1 MAENTQIHTSL
12 HATCYVTSEFTMHA
26 ASIEPNSFNLPLSPT
41 YHRPTSSSTFHL
53 PPDKSCRGDADPQT
67 PARHRE
73 AEGRFRRPC
82 PLQKMSDAALGLRIL
97 RPDSLII
104 TLTVL
109 SARHGAGV
117 GTCVK
122 SPGTIDKPPTDAS
135 YRWLMQVWRCGDY
148 WGQHG

>member
-1 MAENTQIHTSL
+1 
-12 HATCYVTSEFTMHA
+12 
-26 ASIEPNSFNLPLSPT
+26 
-41 YHRPTSSSTFHL
+41 
-53 PPDKSCRGDADPQT
+53 
-67 PARHRE
+67 
-73 AEGRFRRPC
+73 
-82 PLQKMSDAALGLRIL
+82 MSDAALGLRIL

-135 YRWLMQVWRCGDY
+135 SRWLMQVLEM
-148 WGQHG
+148 WGLLGAARLTWPEAAAGMKLRGGCRRGLMLAMK